1 MFFLQNFKIKKE
13 VEEINREI
21 KINFIEIF
29 LFKILILQKKT
40 AHIKQWNYLKFL

>member
-29 LFKILILQKKT
+29 LFKILILQKKNST
-40 AHIKQWNYLKFL
+40 Y

>member
-29 LFKILILQKKT
+29 LFKILILQKKQ
-40 AHIKQWNYLKFL
+40 HILNNGTT